1 MNRMMSE
8 RRLRSRGFTLIEL
21 LVVIAIIAVLI
32 ALLLPAV
39 QQARESARRT
49 QCKNN
54 LKQIGLALHNYHDL
68 FNQLPLGEV
77 TNRGAIT
84 SAWSWAVAILPQID
98 QAPLYGGLT
107 PGDTPLHAALADPVK
122 VKMLQKSMP
131 AFLCPSDTTQS
142 LNLNRPL
149 RQTNGSQ
156 VQVATSNYLGAHGVC
171 AWNPVSGRQAGVFAW
186 NLGASFS
193 GITDGTSNTIA
204 VGERA
209 SGIVRGTTPGGAGV
223 WAGVTTV
230 NNISFQ
236 LTLPSDSVDGV
247 LSLAYDSMNPASNAC
262 HMYSSR
268 HVGGAHF
275 LMCDGAVRFV
285 SENVHSFITGVAAC
299 TDPTAWGTFQ
309 RLMGIQD
316 GRTVGE
322 F

>member
-156 VQVATSNYLGAHGVC
+156 VQVATSNYLGSHGVC
-171 AWNPVSGRQAGVFAW
+171 AWNPLSGRQGGVFAW

-230 NNISFQ
+230 NDISFQ

-247 LSLAYDSMNPASNAC
+247 LSLAYDSMNPASNQC

-285 SENVHSFITGVAAC
+285 SENIHSFITGVPAC
-299 TDPTAWGTFQ
+299 VDPTAWGTFQ

-316 GRTVGE
+316 GRTVGD